1 MYLGDNHRLREN
13 RTGGH
18 MSRNDHAPT
27 CEHQYITDL
36 LRVINM
42 TICLISDWGQ
52 AQPNEPPTS
61 SAYLMPL
68 NMSFPQSS
76 VRI

>member
-42 TICLISDWGQ
+42 TICLISD
-52 AQPNEPPTS
+52 
-61 SAYLMPL
+61 
-68 NMSFPQSS
+68 
-76 VRI
+76 